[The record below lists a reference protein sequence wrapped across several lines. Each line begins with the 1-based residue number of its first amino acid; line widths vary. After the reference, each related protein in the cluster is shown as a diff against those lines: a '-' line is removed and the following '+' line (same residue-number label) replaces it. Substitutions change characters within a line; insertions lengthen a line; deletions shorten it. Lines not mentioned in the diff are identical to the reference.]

1 MIHHFWQ
8 WCKMMTI
15 SDPIKKILLYSIRW
29 PLWCENSY
37 ETVLFSTCKNPLPRI
52 VSIPSGVPKKK
63 KSDTG
68 FRVSAFL
75 HWSSRSIDGSSSD
88 CWSEVIVSQI
98 NTLMRANRP
107 ESRINRAPWHFCGE
121 RDTRP
126 WDSGK
131 QCPIVKPE
139 VLEPPAIRHQS
150 YMSQTS
156 CWVLLFSSDACFWVS
171 FQPSN
176 TKQRPGLRCR
186 ILWLAWAFLGLC
198 LKRI

>member
-15 SDPIKKILLYSIRW
+15 SDPIKKIPLYSIRW

-88 CWSEVIVSQI
+88 RWSEVIVFQI

-107 ESRINRAPWHFCGE
+107 ESRINRAPWHLCGE

-131 QCPIVKPE
+131 QYPGTPGH
-139 VLEPPAIRHQS
+139 PPSKLHV
-150 YMSQTS
+150 TDF
-156 CWVLLFSSDACFWVS
+156 LLSPPLLQWCMFLGVFS
-171 FQPSN
+171 
-176 TKQRPGLRCR
+176 TKQH
-186 ILWLAWAFLGLC
+186 
-198 LKRI
+198 